1 MATKTSRADLAQV
14 LGDLAVELQH
24 QTDIE
29 STLQAIVDSAIAIVP
44 GACWAGISLIKGRE
58 VESRASSDRLV
69 AELDEAQAS
78 FDEGPCLSAL
88 REHQTVLI
96 EDMAAETR
104 WPRFTRAAAQRGA
117 QSLLA
122 FQLFVRHHNLGALN
136 LYGNQTST
144 FTEESILVG
153 EALAQH
159 ASVAFVGAAA
169 ETQFQSALASRD
181 MIGQAKGILM
191 HRENMSSVQAFH
203 LLIKTSQ
210 RSNIKLVELAR
221 WVVQQHESGL
231 NRN

>member
-1 MATKTSRADLAQV
+1 MRESGLSHRLVSGRQAIGGRGRVSSTPIPGFPAVPPPLVVSMATKTSRADLAQV

-122 FQLFVRHHNLGALN
+122 FHCL
-136 LYGNQTST
+136 
-144 FTEESILVG
+144 
-153 EALAQH
+153 
-159 ASVAFVGAAA
+159 
-169 ETQFQSALASRD
+169 SAT
-181 MIGQAKGILM
+181 
-191 HRENMSSVQAFH
+191 
-203 LLIKTSQ
+203 KT
-210 RSNIKLVELAR
+210 
-221 WVVQQHESGL
+221 
-231 NRN
+231 